1 MVYLKKQKEKTQ
13 QFTQTPIT
21 CGSIR
26 YKYGSKE
33 EHIVN
38 MILTNKGQINGRFD

>member
-1 MVYLKKQKEKTQ
+1 MRVNK
-13 QFTQTPIT
+13 I
-21 CGSIR
+21 
-26 YKYGSKE
+26 KYGSKE